1 MSIVS
6 SVRLAT
12 FVAVVASAPAIPGQ
26 DTDWARAMIDKDVR
40 EIDFKEVARF
50 QWVEIPIRLTNLY
63 KEEIRITGL
72 YAEAGCVS
80 WQPHQVGKEAI
91 PLPGGSET
99 VLTLVVD
106 TTRFTGVQQSRS
118 ATINFL
124 GSSPVTVG
132 RFRGRSSA
140 QARQKGAAPTTFAF
154 ASPRICEGDAKAK
167 AEGANR
173 IYRERVENTDHQFE
187 RQIQPAF
194 RMLESPCF
202 ASDSRLSVR
211 FSPTVTGDEAVLFSW
226 SCPLSSR
233 WLAATLCAP
242 NSQH

>member
-1 MSIVS
+1 MS
-6 SVRLAT
+6 
-12 FVAVVASAPAIPGQ
+12 P
-26 DTDWARAMIDKDVR
+26 
-40 EIDFKEVARF
+40 
-50 QWVEIPIRLTNLY
+50 
-63 KEEIRITGL
+63 
-72 YAEAGCVS
+72 
-80 WQPHQVGKEAI
+80 
-91 PLPGGSET
+91 
-99 VLTLVVD
+99 
-106 TTRFTGVQQSRS
+106 SRS
-118 ATINFL
+118 ARGKPRKSSIALFF

-211 FSPTVTGDEAVLFSW
+211 FSPTVTGDEAYFETPPTGLVPVESGLCTTRCHGGFEVVQST
-226 SCPLSSR
+226 SSHPGKQGGDSKQS
-233 WLAATLCAP
+233 LAHWVP
-242 NSQH
+242 R

>member
-1 MSIVS
+1 MMTRE
-6 SVRLAT
+6 VRCILPVFAWSRRYSPCRDLWN
-12 FVAVVASAPAIPGQ
+12 AVWRQ
-26 DTDWARAMIDKDVR
+26 K
-40 EIDFKEVARF
+40 K
-50 QWVEIPIRLTNLY
+50 
-63 KEEIRITGL
+63 
-72 YAEAGCVS
+72 
-80 WQPHQVGKEAI
+80 
-91 PLPGGSET
+91 
-99 VLTLVVD
+99 
-106 TTRFTGVQQSRS
+106 
-118 ATINFL
+118 

-211 FSPTVTGDEAVLFSW
+211 FSPTVTGDEAKSLTGTPARPSSTALW
-226 SCPLSSR
+226 WGIPCPPRS
-233 WLAATLCAP
+233 AGPTP
-242 NSQH
+242 